1 MKRYIILLV
10 ITTLLTNI
18 SIAQNVDS
26 LGAYPQLNQREL
38 QIVKQQWVMTD
49 NAAGMVFQNVNK
61 GSYTRLERYLSEGE
75 HHRVQEGSSNKGL
88 RFVSERYDR
97 FNDKVFVRGQFSF
110 SMDKEYDRAWSDVI
124 NTYNSNPYY
133 FGSSVRGNYDKQ
145 QFDLNLKVYSV
156 AYRGFNFGLTID
168 YHVADI
174 SRQRDPRT
182 RTYMIDYSIIPSIV
196 YNVSDKSKLGFNI
209 YYRYDKER
217 MPSTSTVQTD
227 PNLKYY
233 NFVGLHNAI
242 GRIGGYRAFSRQFIS
257 DYVGTALQYNYIDN
271 GVKLLLSAGYD
282 MQWQDTFGS
291 RQESPGSFNS
301 HNFRFLT
308 NLILENSN
316 VLHNAVLSAS
326 FKDAGANEYRQ
337 TQVIERD
344 TLTGVTT
351 EYWETTYIYKNRYV
365 VNTANVDF
373 SWKSYFLRPNSKEY
387 KYSIGF
393 DAAYRSFSNIYY
405 LPKSEY
411 KVDKL
416 YAGVN
421 GSVFLYNSKDHRVEL
436 EGSLK
441 GGFKLDSKLDLFNEN
456 EISENILRPDLDYH
470 NRTTVDL
477 YGSVRYSFPMKFVKK
492 GAMSGFAKI
501 YAGNIFAQ
509 DSMNWTQY
517 GISIGILTF

>member
-1 MKRYIILLV
+1 M
-10 ITTLLTNI
+10 
-18 SIAQNVDS
+18 
-26 LGAYPQLNQREL
+26 
-38 QIVKQQWVMTD
+38 
-49 NAAGMVFQNVNK
+49 
-61 GSYTRLERYLSEGE
+61 
-75 HHRVQEGSSNKGL
+75 
-88 RFVSERYDR
+88 
-97 FNDKVFVRGQFSF
+97 
-110 SMDKEYDRAWSDVI
+110 
-124 NTYNSNPYY
+124 
-133 FGSSVRGNYDKQ
+133 
-145 QFDLNLKVYSV
+145 
-156 AYRGFNFGLTID
+156 
-168 YHVADI
+168 
-174 SRQRDPRT
+174 
-182 RTYMIDYSIIPSIV
+182 
-196 YNVSDKSKLGFNI
+196 
-209 YYRYDKER
+209 
-217 MPSTSTVQTD
+217 
-227 PNLKYY
+227 
-233 NFVGLHNAI
+233 
-242 GRIGGYRAFSRQFIS
+242 
-257 DYVGTALQYNYIDN
+257 
-271 GVKLLLSAGYD
+271 
-282 MQWQDTFGS
+282 
-291 RQESPGSFNS
+291 
-301 HNFRFLT
+301 T

-316 VLHNAVLSAS
+316 VLHNAVISAS

-373 SWKSYFLRPNSKEY
+373 SWKSYFLRPNTKEY

-456 EISENILRPDLDYH
+456 EVSENILRPDLDYH
-470 NRTTVDL
+470 NRSTVDL
-477 YGSVRYSFPMKFVKK
+477 YGSLRYSFPMKFVKK